1 VQTIRNRDNH
11 TRKENAVGRRL
22 IVIAATVA
30 TLIGVGAVGAF
41 AQSAAPRFV
50 LTGVVF
56 VEGGTGGRAWLQEP
70 TLTQNQVVTVR
81 QGDSIGDYRLAS
93 IFEDRV
99 VLDGPG
105 GKVTVPLAGVSG
117 PAAAGAAK
125 PAPSAKLGEGVPQHK
140 PPAPMPPGHVDTR
153 TDRTKK
159 FKFNDLP
166 SLLGG
171 GRN

>member
-1 VQTIRNRDNH
+1 
-11 TRKENAVGRRL
+11 VGRRL
-22 IVIAATVA
+22 IVIAATLA
-30 TLIGVGAVGAF
+30 TLIGAGAVVAF
-41 AQSAAPRFV
+41 GQSAAPRFT

-81 QGDSIGDYRLAS
+81 RGDTIGAYRLTS

-99 VLDGPG
+99 VLDGPSG
-105 GKVTVPLAGVSG
+105 QLTVPLAGVSG
-117 PAAAGAAK
+117 PATAGAAK
-125 PAPSAKLGEGVPQHK
+125 QPPAAKLGEGVPAHQ
-140 PPAPMPPGHVDTR
+140 PPPPMPAGHVDTR

-159 FKFNDLP
+159 FRFNEFP
-166 SLLGG
+166 SLFGG